1 MIKEAYFEGLNHIA
15 AVACCDAQLHGL
27 WDGIN
32 SKSDGNERH
41 YCARRCRDEA
51 EEAML
56 SAGDI
61 AHYREELADVV
72 IMALSSAA
80 YLGID
85 IGAEVCRKMRINRD
99 RPYRH
104 GKEDGAC

>member
-1 MIKEAYFEGLNHIA
+1 MINEAHFEGLNHIA

-27 WDGIN
+27 WDDIN
-32 SKSDGNERH
+32 ALNDGNERH
-41 YCARRCRDEA
+41 HCARLVADEA
-51 EEAML
+51 EETLLA
-56 SAGDI
+56 SSEP

-85 IGAEVCRKMRINRD
+85 IGAEVQRKMLINQG

-104 GKEDGAC
+104 GR

>member
-1 MIKEAYFEGLNHIA
+1 MELNYA
-15 AVACCDAQLHGL
+15 ALNQIGATACYDAQLHGL
-27 WDGIN
+27 WDDIN
-32 SKSDGNERH
+32 ARNDGNERH
-41 YCARRCRDEA
+41 HCACLIRDEA

-56 SAGDI
+56 VHQHP

-85 IGAEVCRKMRINRD
+85 IGAEVKQKMLINRG

-104 GKEDGAC
+104 GR